1 MNQERIGKFIAELRK
16 SRKLT
21 QLQLGDKIGVS
32 DKTVSKWE
40 TGLSIPDLVY
50 LNDLCEALDTSIPEL
65 LSGEKIKKIS
75 SDELNSSLKYYTNQN
90 NKKIMKKMSLIVIGI
105 VIFFLGIIVLLFV
118 NNNYD
123 NCNIYSIFSENE
135 NYKIDG
141 LIINTPEKDIFLVN
155 NLKNVSDYDMDKE
168 VAYSFQYSLSVN
180 DINIYEN
187 GNIALYEHNK
197 HNSSYSI
204 NGILS
209 SIKIF
214 IEEDHDYNDLIKEDI
229 IKHDIELKI
238 KYIDKKQEIKE
249 ISFKLNKRNI
259 FTNNKLIYEK
269 GKEF

>member
-1 MNQERIGKFIAELRK
+1 MNQAKIGKFIAELRK
-16 SRKLT
+16 NKKMT

-32 DKTVSKWE
+32 DKTISKWE
-40 TGLSIPDLVY
+40 TGSSIPDLVY
-50 LNDLCEALDTSIPEL
+50 LNDLCDALDTSIPEL
-65 LSGEKIKKIS
+65 LAGEKIKKIS
-75 SDELNSSLKYYTNQN
+75 SDELNNSLKYYTNQN
-90 NKKIMKKMSLIVIGI
+90 NKKIMKRMSLIVIGI

-168 VAYSFQYSLSVN
+168 IAYSFQYSLSVN

-187 GNIALYEHNK
+187 GNIALYEHKKN
-197 HNSSYSI
+197 NSSYSI
-204 NGILS
+204 NDILS

-214 IEEDHDYNDLIKEDI
+214 IEEDHAYNDLIKEDI

-259 FTNNKLIYEK
+259 FTNNKLIYEE